1 MKKEYNAMFDK
12 LVPQKSD
19 EELLRAVLSGK
30 ADIMNEN
37 KKRKRKAIIIPAL
50 VAAALCATTV
60 GVSAAY
66 NWNIGAAIEDIFKL
80 NSDVTSNTEP
90 DLNSFDFEALGGK
103 ELSDV
108 IRFDGYVVKMR
119 GVAASVNTSF
129 FVYDVVFDENYDYAL
144 GEGEKWLLP
153 ITPAYEPGL
162 PKDDFDMS
170 GSSSEAGFLGMDGNV
185 AHCFGKVKTDIAVQG
200 KTMVLSLCNV
210 VREKAD
216 GSNDRSI
223 APTETSYTVKFDFD
237 AAAASKVIKLNE
249 HITADNENTGTL
261 TEIVVSPFEVSMH
274 IMWDTPISE
283 LDRFYNNSID
293 DYPEAHLSKTIKVT
307 FKDGT
312 VKDINAFLPPNVDIS
327 ETTQNEGGENETTY
341 GVGVLSMEWKYP
353 VNSSDIVSV
362 TIGGKTF
369 TVN

>member
-19 EELLRAVLSGK
+19 DELLQTALSGK
-30 ADIMNEN
+30 ANIMNEN

-66 NWNIGAAIEDIFKL
+66 NWNIGAAIGDIFKL
-80 NSDVTSNTEP
+80 NSDVASDAEP

-108 IRFDGYVVKMR
+108 IRFDGYVVKMK

-153 ITPAYEPGL
+153 ITPAYGPGL

-170 GSSSEAGFLGMDGNV
+170 GSYSEAGFLGMDGNV
-185 AHCFGKVKTDIAVQG
+185 AHCFGKVKTDIPVQG
-200 KTMVLSLCNV
+200 KTMVLSLFNA

-223 APTETSYTVKFDFD
+223 APTEICYTVKFDFD
-237 AAAASKVIKLNE
+237 AAAASKVLRPNE

-261 TEIVVSPFEVSMH
+261 TKIVVSPFEVRMRF
-274 IMWDTPISE
+274 MWDTPINDIS
-283 LDRFYNNSID
+283 NNID
-293 DYPEAHLSKTIKVT
+293 DQPEAHLSRTIQVT

-312 VKDINAFLPPNVDIS
+312 VKDISSFSPPNVEIS
-327 ETTQNEGGENETTY
+327 GTEQTEPIY
-341 GVGVLSMEWKYP
+341 YSVSVLSMEWKYP

-362 TIGGKTF
+362 AIGGKTF
-369 TVN
+369 TID

>member
-1 MKKEYNAMFDK
+1 MKREYNAMFDK

-50 VAAALCATTV
+50 VAATLCATTV

-80 NSDVTSNTEP
+80 NSDVTSNAEP
-90 DLNSFDFEALGGK
+90 DFNSFDFEALGGK

-170 GSSSEAGFLGMDGNV
+170 GSYSEAGFLGMDGNV
-185 AHCFGKVKTDIAVQG
+185 AHCFGKVKTDIPVQG
-200 KTMVLSLCNV
+200 KTMILSLCNA

-216 GSNDRSI
+216 GSNDRAI
-223 APTETSYTVKFDFD
+223 APTKTSYTVKFDFD
-237 AAAASKVIKLNE
+237 AAATSKVIKLNE
-249 HITADNENTGTL
+249 HITADNEYTGML
-261 TEIVVSPFEVSMH
+261 TEIVVSPFEVKMRF
-274 IMWDTPISE
+274 IWDTPI
-283 LDRFYNNSID
+283 NNISNNID
-293 DYPEAHLSKTIKVT
+293 DQLETHLSKTIQVT

-312 VKDINAFLPPNVDIS
+312 VKDINSFSLQNVEIS
-327 ETTQNEGGENETTY
+327 GTEQIEPIY
-341 GVGVLSMEWKYP
+341 YSVSVLSMEWKYP

-362 TIGGKTF
+362 AIGGKTF
-369 TVN
+369 TID

>member
-1 MKKEYNAMFDK
+1 MKREYNAMFDK

-50 VAAALCATTV
+50 VAATLCATTV

-80 NSDVTSNTEP
+80 NSDVTSNTEA
-90 DLNSFDFEALGGK
+90 DFNSFDFEALGGK

-170 GSSSEAGFLGMDGNV
+170 GSYSEAGFLGMDGNI
-185 AHCFGKVKTDIAVQG
+185 AHCFGKVKTDIPVQG
-200 KTMVLSLCNV
+200 KTMILSLCNA

-216 GSNDRSI
+216 GSNDRAI
-223 APTETSYTVKFDFD
+223 APTKTSYTVKFDFD
-237 AAAASKVIKLNE
+237 AAATSKVIKLNE
-249 HITADNENTGTL
+249 HITADNEYTGTL
-261 TEIVVSPFEVSMH
+261 TEIVVSPFEVKMRF
-274 IMWDTPISE
+274 IWDTPI
-283 LDRFYNNSID
+283 NNISNNID
-293 DYPEAHLSKTIKVT
+293 DQLETHLSKTIQVT
-307 FKDGT
+307 FKGGT
-312 VKDINAFLPPNVDIS
+312 VKDINSFSLQNVEIS
-327 ETTQNEGGENETTY
+327 GTEQIEPIY
-341 GVGVLSMEWKYP
+341 YSVSVLSMEWKYP

-362 TIGGKTF
+362 AIGGKTF
-369 TVN
+369 TID